1 MSDKPD
7 KPNVP
12 APKKDE
18 KKADRKPWMRRGGHY
33 AQQQQQQKKKDPTE
47 IPILRYGPN
56 NNFSKFKEALSYQ
69 ALKQFGDLG
78 RLIELGEYYE
88 PDPPDLDDYD
98 FTARGDPSSQ
108 NN

>member
-1 MSDKPD
+1 MSDKPE
-7 KPNVP
+7 KANVP
-12 APKKDE
+12 ALKKDE
-18 KKADRKPWMRRGGHY
+18 KKADRKPWMRHGGRY

-47 IPILRYGPN
+47 IPILQYGPN

-88 PDPPDLDDYD
+88 PEPPDPDDYD
-98 FTARGDPSSQ
+98 FTA
-108 NN
+108 